1 MRLKLPEKYPSPSQ
15 WRQFF
20 KILGDKEKIIFL
32 VLLGFF
38 SSSLIYLSAGF
49 YLKNTERAPSRGGSF
64 SEGVVGQP
72 RFINP
77 IYAQAYDVD
86 RDLVEIIF
94 SGLMKYDPEG
104 KIVPDLAENYEISE
118 DGKVYNVYLR
128 DNLFWSDGQPLTTD
142 DVIFTVETLQNSDYK
157 SPLIARW
164 LGIGI
169 EKISDKGIRFTLRS
183 SYGPFLENL
192 TQKIIPKH
200 IFKDIPPENFPL
212 TPYNL
217 KPIGSGP
224 YRLKELKQDDSGK
237 IISLELVQNTRYF
250 GSGPNLSRIS
260 FKFYNQEQDLIR
272 AYRRG
277 EITGFSLTS
286 LSGNFDNFNNANKY
300 SLYLP
305 RYFAVFFNL
314 SEKSEVLS
322 EKNVRQALNYGTDK
336 AQIIEELLLGQGKE
350 VDSPFLPELYGF
362 PPPSKIYEFNQ
373 ELAKEILED
382 EGFASPEEGPRQKA
396 LRQESGFRFTK
407 DLKQG
412 SQGGEVRELQNCLA
426 NPPAGGPEIY
436 PEGTISGY
444 FGEQTKDA
452 VIRFQEKYKED
463 ILKPWGFESGTG
475 LVSTKSREKL
485 NEICF
490 EEASQFLPLKFS
502 LATINQPL
510 LVQAAQ
516 SLKEQ
521 WKELGVE
528 VVIETF
534 EASQLEREVIK
545 PRNYE
550 SLLFGNVLTMIP
562 DPFAFWHSSQTKD
575 PGLNLAL
582 YQSRQVDRLLEDARV
597 AVKGEERAE
606 KLVELQEILITAAPA
621 VFLYN
626 PDYLYFAAKS
636 IKGIDSK
643 IIADPSKR
651 FSGIENWYI
660 KTKRVW
666 VWK

>member
-1 MRLKLPEKYPSPSQ
+1 MLKLPEKYPSPSQ

-20 KILGDKEKIIFL
+20 KILENKEKVVFL
-32 VLLGFF
+32 VLLALSA
-38 SSSLIYLSAGF
+38 SSFIYLVASL
-49 YLKNTERAPSRGGSF
+49 YLKNTERAPAKGGSF
-64 SEGVVGQP
+64 VEGVVGQP

-94 SGLMKYDPEG
+94 SGLMKYDSDG
-104 KIVPDLAENYEISE
+104 KIVPDLAKNYEISE
-118 DGKVYNVYLR
+118 DGKVYNVYLK
-128 DNLFWSDGQPLTTD
+128 DNLLWSDGQPLSVED
-142 DVIFTVETLQNSDYK
+142 LIFTFETLQNTDYK
-157 SPLIARW
+157 SPVIAKW
-164 LGIGI
+164 LGVGI
-169 EKISDKGIRFTLRS
+169 EKISDNGIRFTLRAP
-183 SYGPFLENL
+183 YGPFLENL

-224 YRLKELKQDDSGK
+224 YKLKELKQEDSGRV
-237 IISLELVQNTRYF
+237 ISLELVPNTRYF
-250 GSGPNLSRIS
+250 DESPNLSRIS
-260 FKFYNQEQDLIR
+260 FKFYAQEKDLLG
-272 AYRRG
+272 AWRRG
-277 EITGFSLTS
+277 EITGFSITS
-286 LSGNFDNFNNANKY
+286 LAGNLGSLNNANKY

-322 EKNVRQALNYGTDK
+322 DKNVRQALNYGTNK

-362 PPPSKIYEFNQ
+362 SPPSKIYEFNP
-373 ELAKEILED
+373 ELANEILD
-382 EGFASPEEGPRQKA
+382 NSGFAEQEEGPRQRA
-396 LRQESGFRFTK
+396 VRQDSGFRFTQE
-407 DLKQG
+407 LKQG
-412 SQGGEVRELQNCLA
+412 SQGAQVRELQNCLA
-426 NPPAGGPEIY
+426 NPPAGGPAIY
-436 PEGTISGY
+436 PEGTVSGY
-444 FGEQTKDA
+444 FGGQTRAA
-452 VIRFQEKYKED
+452 VIRFQEKHKEE
-463 ILKPWGFESGTG
+463 ILSPWGFEKGTG
-475 LVSTKSREKL
+475 LVSTTTREKL

-490 EEASQFLPLKFS
+490 ETSSEFLPLKFS
-502 LATINQPL
+502 LATLNQPF
-510 LVQAAQ
+510 LVQTAQ
-516 SLKEQ
+516 ILKEQ
-521 WKELGVE
+521 WQKLGAE
-528 VVIETF
+528 VTIETF

-545 PRNYE
+545 QRNYE

-582 YQSRQVDRLLEDARV
+582 YQSRQADRLLEDARL
-597 AVKGEERAE
+597 AVGLDARAE
-606 KLVELQEILITAAPA
+606 KLAQVQEILIEMSPA

-626 PDYLYFAAKS
+626 PDYLYFTARN
-636 IKGIDSK
+636 IKGIGAK

-666 VWK
+666 K